1 MRHPEGR
8 LVAIQQQMF
17 LATIL
22 AEELN
27 MDIEVV
33 LRKLAMA
40 GLRLTPDEQEIATD
54 ASAVYPS
61 INNMKKQRLEAVPDL
76 GAE

>member
-8 LVAIQQQMF
+8 LLAIQQQMF
-17 LATIL
+17 FATVLAD
-22 AEELN
+22 ELN

-40 GLRLTPDEQEIATD
+40 GLRLMADEQEISTD
-54 ASAVYPS
+54 ASTVYPT
-61 INNMKKQRLEAVPDL
+61 INKMKKQHLAPVPDM
-76 GAE
+76 GGE